1 MGIFMGYVSLPEGSE
16 NPGHIFQAF
25 CLLFEETSNAF
36 IHLPNQIQGVAGLKN
51 PSPQIG
57 HDWLKHNMCIL
68 KKIQ

>member
-1 MGIFMGYVSLPEGSE
+1 MGYVSLPEGSE

-57 HDWLKHNMCIL
+57 HD
-68 KKIQ
+68 